1 MLKGNSIELNA
12 LRESWRCRK
21 CQKIGYCMFGLR
33 QGIPSRDRVQ
43 EMPRTCYCW
52 FYVAIRN
59 SWSTEFFLAL
69 CRDMNKC
76 VATWFQILS
85 HKNCRNMAF
94 FVATGVLVLCRDD
107 VATEVFLSR
116 SRRSQRE
123 AKVATGAWLRPRDFK
138 S

>member
-1 MLKGNSIELNA
+1 MPKNRLLHVWVATGD
-12 LRESWRCRK
+12 SW
-21 CQKIGYCMFGLR
+21 LR
-33 QGIPSRDRVQ
+33 QSAGNAKNMLLLVLRRD
-43 EMPRTCYCW
+43 
-52 FYVAIRN
+52 RN

-85 HKNCRNMAF
+85 HKNCRNIAF

-107 VATEVFLSR
+107 VATEVSLSR

-123 AKVATGAWLRPRDFK
+123 AKVATGAWLRPRDFR
-138 S
+138 SW